1 MPCIRYIQYCYV
13 DFWSSAVHT
22 QSMSHFKRE
31 SSPFSQEMNAVYIAE
46 TSATVDNSPSKDK
59 EVQLLNDAGHLGRQ
73 VGSRQLQLIT
83 IGGSIG
89 TALFVSIGTGLMRGG
104 PGSLFLAYTSYC
116 LLLGLVNNCIA
127 EMVVFMPVPGSFL
140 RMAGHWVDEAF
151 GFMAGW
157 NYFLYTASLVPFEIS
172 AVNLVLEFWRD
183 DIPVTAVC
191 AVCVFSYW

>member
-1 MPCIRYIQYCYV
+1 MSHREEEEM
-13 DFWSSAVHT
+13 SAVSKVEKSVITGNLSSEDEET
-22 QSMSHFKRE
+22 Q
-31 SSPFSQEMNAVYIAE
+31 V
-46 TSATVDNSPSKDK
+46 
-59 EVQLLNDAGHLGRQ
+59 LNDAGHLRRQ
-73 VGSRQLQLIT
+73 IGSRQLQLIT

-104 PGSLFLAYTSYC
+104 PGSLFLAYTIYC

-157 NYFLYTASLVPFEIS
+157 NYFLYTASLIPFEIS

-183 DIPVTAVC
+183 DIPVAAVC
-191 AVCVFSYW
+191 AVCLVSYW